1 MLRCIR
7 ASLRLSLA
15 EFPPFLVGGGGGSLC
30 SVKAANW
37 SEEAYSHDEDNM
49 HHSKSTDSY
58 VHPIQENTFTKTSRI
73 MFLRI
78 SGHCGLAKKTHDV
91 NCHTADPQLQY
102 THTFARGNTGEAS
115 SDCNARALCLLLDGP
130 LKPVV
135 SGSTV
140 FHNGICKW
148 MCVLFWWWS
157 IKFTSPLPCLIRIQN
172 CIVPFYH

>member
-30 SVKAANW
+30 SVNAANW
-37 SEEAYSHDEDNM
+37 SEEAYSHNEDNV
-49 HHSKSTDSY
+49 HYSKSTIICSSD
-58 VHPIQENTFTKTSRI
+58 PKNTFTKTFRI
-73 MFLRI
+73 MFRRI
-78 SGHCGLAKKTHDV
+78 SGHCGPAKKTHDV

-102 THTFARGNTGEAS
+102 THTFARGKTGEVCS
-115 SDCNARALCLLLDGP
+115 HCSVGALCLLLGGP
-130 LKPVV
+130 HKPVV

-148 MCVLFWWWS
+148 MCVLFRWWS
-157 IKFTSPLPCLIRIQN
+157 IKFTSPLPRLIRIQD